1 MFSETESCPYIF
13 SSNWTSHEDSCAAA
27 YHNCITCYH
36 CMADIYYWGM
46 VDEILQTTES
56 PAAHPYS
63 NPYELNQ
70 PDVQDTKSNATD
82 RSPRSKISAAAG
94 AHSSQVRK

>member
-27 YHNCITCYH
+27 NHNCITCHH
-36 CMADIYYWGM
+36 CMANIYYWGT
-46 VDEILQTTES
+46 VDEIVQSTEA

-70 PDVQDTKSNATD
+70 PHVHDKTNTTRNSRPSKSSATAKD
-82 RSPRSKISAAAG
+82 
-94 AHSSQVRK
+94 

>member
-1 MFSETESCPYIF
+1 MLSETESCPYIF

-27 YHNCITCYH
+27 NHNCITCNH
-36 CMADIYYWGM
+36 CMANIYYWGT
-46 VDEILQTTES
+46 VDEILRSTES

-70 PDVQDTKSNATD
+70 PDVYDKKTD
-82 RSPRSKISAAAG
+82 KKR
-94 AHSSQVRK
+94 SSQTAKTSSTAGDCSSEARN